1 MGGNVFK
8 NHNTKRISE
17 DVLLELQKEL
27 SNLCNS
33 NSVVHYFVK
42 SVKEKKDH
50 GDIDILY
57 HGDLSFLSSLN
68 YPIHKNGDV
77 TSILYLNCYQVDF
90 IKTNLDELKI
100 ASFFY
105 DYNDFGNLCGRL
117 LKKNGYKLK
126 PSGLF
131 YSYEGLYKKHD
142 ILLSKSII
150 DVLDILQLDI
160 NTYFNGFNTFNDM
173 FTYISKVP
181 TFSAYP
187 YQLENVSNSD
197 RARDKK
203 RKTYMLFLDWINDP
217 KNKIPSCSAGNLIY
231 PIYKFDHLENIIN
244 DISLHDDKEKHFRDN
259 FNGNIVSTLTGLVN
273 KNLGD
278 FMKHMTQKYDKEI
291 LRSYISSS
299 EINNLILKEFSL
311 WN

>member
-33 NSVVHYFVK
+33 NNVAHYFVK

-90 IKTNLDELKI
+90 IKTKLDELKI

-131 YSYEGLYKKHD
+131 YRGISWWQKARQKIVKK
-142 ILLSKSII
+142 L
-150 DVLDILQLDI
+150 
-160 NTYFNGFNTFNDM
+160 GF
-173 FTYISKVP
+173 YWLAAQIR
-181 TFSAYP
+181 
-187 YQLENVSNSD
+187 L
-197 RARDKK
+197 
-203 RKTYMLFLDWINDP
+203 
-217 KNKIPSCSAGNLIY
+217 
-231 PIYKFDHLENIIN
+231 
-244 DISLHDDKEKHFRDN
+244 
-259 FNGNIVSTLTGLVN
+259 
-273 KNLGD
+273 
-278 FMKHMTQKYDKEI
+278 
-291 LRSYISSS
+291 
-299 EINNLILKEFSL
+299 
-311 WN
+311 